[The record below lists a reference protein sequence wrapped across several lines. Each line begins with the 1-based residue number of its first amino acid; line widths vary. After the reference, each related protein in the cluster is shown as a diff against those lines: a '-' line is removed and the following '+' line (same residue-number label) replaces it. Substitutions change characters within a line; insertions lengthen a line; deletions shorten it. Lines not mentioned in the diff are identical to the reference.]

1 MMVLIEKKEKDLK
14 ERKINLEDFFKE
26 KTIRRLDKK
35 KVESFK
41 KKENTI

>member
-1 MMVLIEKKEKDLK
+1 MMALIEKKEKDLK
-14 ERKINLEDFFKE
+14 ERKINLEGFFKE

>member
-1 MMVLIEKKEKDLK
+1 MMALIEKKEKDLK